1 MFVISLF
8 LMNVLEMV
16 IFLILGIVVVIVIL
30 FEYIGLEGLSV
41 LL

>member
-1 MFVISLF
+1 
-8 LMNVLEMV
+8 MNVLEMV